1 MAHIFEEVW
10 GGWIWLRKITLPLW
24 HCPRAE
30 PQYHKGSCH
39 PEYSPG
45 HLSALQALWPGCLL
59 THLAKRPLE
68 AVRLR
73 HRKANRGKIRRL
85 LQPSQ
90 DWLAVLSTAARATS
104 LAFTRLQSVKTE
116 KSSHTFAVSSLS
128 DSCNPNLRVVRPHTS
143 LCVCPGNDS
152 FGNLNNSLLSKNK
165 K

>member
-10 GGWIWLRKITLPLW
+10 GEWIWLRKITLPLW

-116 KSSHTFAVSSLS
+116 KSSHTFAVSIASVTAVTL
-128 DSCNPNLRVVRPHTS
+128 TS
-143 LCVCPGNDS
+143 ELLDHIHPCVSALEMTHLGT
-152 FGNLNNSLLSKNK
+152 
-165 K
+165 